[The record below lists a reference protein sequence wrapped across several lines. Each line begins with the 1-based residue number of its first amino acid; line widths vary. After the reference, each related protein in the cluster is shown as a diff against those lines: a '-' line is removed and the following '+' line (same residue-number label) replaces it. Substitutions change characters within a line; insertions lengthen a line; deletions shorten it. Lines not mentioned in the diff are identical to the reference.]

1 MRAAATPCDARP
13 MALASTSTLHRSPRR
28 VWRWVMVAT
37 LVALL
42 LAAGLG
48 AYFLR
53 AERWSAASD
62 RTTMELVRYAERRL
76 SGHPRLQ
83 RLFRPVLD
91 SVRRTQER
99 EPPPSLPS
107 LGKGQQS
114 MGVAAAGFEASGRPI
129 ALGLVGALAVNGAA
143 SAPAAST
150 RTVRTSEE
158 LVAALAAAKPG
169 QTIELAPGRYPVAEP
184 LRSSVPAL
192 PAQPITVRAAKPG
205 SVELVVTVPQG
216 IVVSHPHWVFE
227 NLDWRGACERHDDC
241 EHAFHL
247 IGRARGTVILNNRS
261 TDFNV
266 HVRAQ
271 GLDGEWPD
279 DGLIQFS
286 SLSNTAPR
294 LTRERVS
301 LVDLIGVRGWQ
312 IVDNLAQRSLKAQ
325 SDRTSYGFC
334 LKGAGGAACVERN
347 LVVCSPDA
355 LSQPGLRVGIS
366 LGCGTTGPA
375 LCRDGR
381 CDAEDIDSVIA
392 NNVVAHCND
401 FGVDLNRARGVV
413 VAHNTLVNTEGIDA
427 RHGATR
433 AAVAGNLIEGRLRSR
448 DGASVESLEN
458 LVVAELDT
466 LLAAPLALDLRWL
479 EPSDHARRAREVERD
494 FCGQRRPPLNPPGA
508 TISVEC
514 VRGAR

>member
-13 MALASTSTLHRSPRR
+13 MSLVSTSASRSRPPSRPPRR
-28 VWRWVMVAT
+28 VWRWVLAAT
-37 LVALL
+37 LVASL
-42 LAAGLG
+42 LAASLG
-48 AYFLR
+48 AYLLR
-53 AERWSAASD
+53 AERLSAASD

-83 RLFRPVLD
+83 RLFRPALGA
-91 SVRRTQER
+91 VRRTQER
-99 EPPPSLPS
+99 EPPASLPS
-107 LGKGQQS
+107 LGKGRRAF
-114 MGVAAAGFEASGRPI
+114 GVVAAGFDASGRPT
-129 ALGLVGALAVNGAA
+129 ALGSANAA
-143 SAPAAST
+143 SAPSASA
-150 RTVRTSEE
+150 RTVRDTAQ
-158 LVAALAAAKPG
+158 LVAALAAATPG
-169 QTIELAPGRYPVAEP
+169 QTIELAPGRYPVTEP
-184 LRSSVPAL
+184 LRTSVAAS
-192 PAQPITVRAAKPG
+192 PAQPITVRAANPG
-205 SVELVVTVPQG
+205 SVELVVNATQG

-266 HVRAQ
+266 HVLAQ
-271 GLDGEWPD
+271 GLGGDWPD
-279 DGLIQFS
+279 DGLIQYS
-286 SLSNTAPR
+286 TLSNTATR
-294 LTRERVS
+294 MTRERVS
-301 LVDLIGVRGWQ
+301 LVDLVGVRGWQ

-334 LKGAGGAACVERN
+334 LKGAGGGARVERN

-366 LGCGTTGPA
+366 LGCGTTGA
-375 LCRDGR
+375 AWCRDGR
-381 CDAEDIDSVIA
+381 CDAEDVDSVIA

-401 FGVDLNRARGVV
+401 FGVDLHRARGAV
-413 VAHNTLVNTEGIDA
+413 VAHNTLINTEGIDA

-433 AAVAGNLIEGRLRSR
+433 AVVAGNLIEGRLRSR

-458 LVVAELDT
+458 LVVAELDA
-466 LLAAPLALDLRWL
+466 LLSAPLALELRWL
-479 EPSDHARRAREVERD
+479 EPSDHTRRTREVERD

-508 TISVEC
+508 TIGLEC
-514 VRGAR
+514 AQGVR